1 MKIGSLIA
9 GPAQACGP
17 RVTLREAASMMVEGD
32 LGSLIV
38 GDGTSM
44 VGIITER
51 DIMSAVATGADTS
64 TVMVEDWMTA
74 DPDSASPELEVRE
87 AAEWMLAVGYR
98 HLPITQDGRIMGI
111 ASIKDILWAMADGT

>member
-1 MKIGSLIA
+1 MRVGSLIG

-17 RVTLREAASMMVEGD
+17 RVTLKEAATMMVDGD

-51 DIMSAVATGADTS
+51 DIMGSVASGADCAKA
-64 TVMVEDWMTA
+64 MVEDWMTA
-74 DPDSASPELEVRE
+74 DPDSASPELDVRE
-87 AAEWMLAVGYR
+87 AADWMLAVGYR
-98 HLPITQDGRIMGI
+98 HLPITEDGNIVGI
-111 ASIKDILWAMADGT
+111 ASIKDILWALVDES

>member
-1 MKIGSLIA
+1 MRVGSLIG

-17 RVTLREAASMMVEGD
+17 RITLREAANVMMDGD

-51 DIMSAVATGADTS
+51 DILGAVAAGADIS
-64 TVMVEDWMTA
+64 KAMVEDWMTA
-74 DPDSASPELEVRE
+74 DPDSASPELDVRE
-87 AAEWMLAVGYR
+87 AADWMLAVGYR
-98 HLPITQDGRIMGI
+98 HLPITEEGKIMGI
-111 ASIKDILWAMADGT
+111 ASIKDILWALVDGS